1 MDKKTTILLGLG
13 GAALIGGI
21 IYYFRA
27 KKLQTDVISALKID
41 LQNAGIQLPTKTLV
55 SGTQTPVRTPISTPI
70 SSPSG
75 PVRGDSPIRTPSSS
89 QQVGNEVK
97 APTTPSEY
105 GQQTAQNYWQ
115 QNQPQLGQL
124 GQSEYGGSLIF
135 DTGETGYGGNVLYD
149 TGGTGGYGGNV
160 LYDTGGT
167 GSYGGDE
174 IFDTGSTEYGGLV
187 LADTGEPCKPSYGTG
202 DWVVSGNQCLGN

>member
-1 MDKKTTILLGLG
+1 MDKKTRILLGLG

-41 LQNAGIQLPTKTLV
+41 LQNAGIQLPAQTLV
-55 SGTQTPVRTPISTPI
+55 SGTQIPVRTPNPI
-70 SSPSG
+70 SPSG
-75 PVRGDSPIRTPSSS
+75 PIRGGSPIRTPSS

-115 QNQPQLGQL
+115 QDQPQLGQQF
-124 GQSEYGGSLIF
+124 GQGEYGGGLIF
-135 DTGETGYGGNVLYD
+135 DTGA
-149 TGGTGGYGGNV
+149 GGYGGNV
-160 LYDTGGT
+160 LYDTGAT
-167 GSYGGDE
+167 GYGGNILYDTGATSDYGGDE
-174 IFDTGSTEYGGLV
+174 IFDTGGTEYGGLV